1 MAIESYRGWAITWN
15 YGYYTAISPNYD
27 ASWEG
32 DEDGWVDNGEKC
44 SERTLEDLYASI
56 DERILEL
63 EELIQERGRQVGRTA
78 ET

>member
-1 MAIESYRGWAITWN
+1 MAIESYRGWAITWD

-44 SERTLEDLYASI
+44 SERTLEDLKNSV
-56 DERILEL
+56 D
-63 EELIQERGRQVGRTA
+63 ELIQDIDMRIQLRQVGRTA